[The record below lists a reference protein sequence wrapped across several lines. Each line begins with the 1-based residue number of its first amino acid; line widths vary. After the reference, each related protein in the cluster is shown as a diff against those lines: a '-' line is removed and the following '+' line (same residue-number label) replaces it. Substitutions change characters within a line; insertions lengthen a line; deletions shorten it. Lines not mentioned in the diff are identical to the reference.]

1 MIDPTEPTAV
11 RAALEAWAHRALG
24 GAVSIEEGPT
34 RITGGL
40 DTYIYAFRLGGH
52 VEGLASQPLILRLY
66 PSVTRGANAL
76 REAELLRFLAGA
88 GYPVPRTLEAS
99 GEIDEFGAPYVVME
113 RLAGATILDRVKA
126 DPRQAPALI
135 DALAEAHARLHQLD
149 LAGWPFPIDPGTWEV
164 DRRLAAAEDAGPP
177 PDTALAGAL
186 RWLQD
191 HRSAAQG
198 EGATICHYDFHPMN
212 ALIDDTGRVAVIDW
226 EAAGIGDRHSDLA
239 RTLVLFEWAPA
250 IASGRLERLVLRAAK
265 PWLVRRYRKAY
276 ARHLPVEDER
286 LRYWMALHAA
296 DGWAEATQLL
306 SGTFDRD
313 TQTEIRQGPAAVVG
327 PAMAKLFR
335 RLVPEAASTPG

>member
-1 MIDPTEPTAV
+1 VTDPTDPTAV

-24 GAVSIEEGPT
+24 GAVTIEEGPT

-66 PSVTRGANAL
+66 PSVNRGPNAL

-99 GEIDEFGAPYVVME
+99 AETDEFGAPYIVME
-113 RLAGATILDRVKA
+113 RLPGQTILDRVKA
-126 DPRQAPALI
+126 DPRRAPALI
-135 DALAEAHARLHQLD
+135 DALAAAHAALHQLD
-149 LAGWPFPIDPGTWEV
+149 PAGWPFPIDPGTWEV
-164 DRRLAAAEDAGPP
+164 DRRLAAAEEAGPP
-177 PDTALAGAL
+177 ADPALALGDGA
-186 RWLQD
+186 
-191 HRSAAQG
+191 A
-198 EGATICHYDFHPMN
+198 ICHYDFHPMN
-212 ALIDDTGRVAVIDW
+212 ALIDDAGRVAVIDW
-226 EAAGIGDRHSDLA
+226 EGAGIGDRHSDLA

-250 IASGRLERLVLRAAK
+250 IASSRLERIVLRAVK
-265 PWLVRRYRKAY
+265 PWLVGRYRKAY
-276 ARHLPVEDER
+276 ARHLPVEDDR

-306 SGTFDRD
+306 SGTFARD